1 MKVETCEIVEGGNYY
16 KKLIECD
23 WCGYSTRGTIRED
36 TVTCCSCNRVLLDLG
51 KPRVH
56 SRY

>member
-51 KPRVH
+51 KPRLH
-56 SRY
+56 SI